1 LQSPIILPILHRSP
15 DEHSTDKDGR
25 HHDHDEDEN
34 DCSCNVH
41 VEEFAC
47 FDHIPGTGCEDI
59 VTAQAD
65 TGRASGVLLNRAL
78 ALKCEPIVCR
88 GACLRRPLRPAEARR
103 LAIGQAAA
111 KRWNP
116 KASPGRAS
124 RTELDRGLIR
134 RPVLELRLGAEA
146 VARRYAA
153 GARRA
158 VASVFELFCAND
170 EAGRLL
176 RLGSVA
182 VAGLG
187 G

>member
-78 ALKCEPIVCR
+78 ALECEPIVCR
-88 GACLRRPLRPAEARR
+88 GACLR
-103 LAIGQAAA
+103 GH
-111 KRWNP
+111 
-116 KASPGRAS
+116 
-124 RTELDRGLIR
+124 
-134 RPVLELRLGAEA
+134 
-146 VARRYAA
+146 
-153 GARRA
+153 
-158 VASVFELFCAND
+158 C
-170 EAGRLL
+170 GRLRHDDSRSGNL
-176 RLGSVA
+176 PQALESDSVPRPCE
-182 VAGLG
+182 
-187 G
+187 